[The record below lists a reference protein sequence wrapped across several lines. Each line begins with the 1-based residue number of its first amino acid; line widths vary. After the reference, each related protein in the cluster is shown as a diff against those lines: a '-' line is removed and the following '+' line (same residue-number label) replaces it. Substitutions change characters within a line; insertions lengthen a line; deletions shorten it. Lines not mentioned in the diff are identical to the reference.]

1 MSVPAG
7 PPPST
12 PPFETESQPPS
23 RRRKGVLIAAVVTV
37 LAVGGAATFAATQMA
52 GSNAGGAAT
61 AQEVGEEV
69 LAAIEN
75 EDVLG
80 VLDLLLPGEREVFK
94 QPAID
99 FVSELSRLEV
109 LSPAADL
116 AKIEGVDFAITGGT
130 VQATETNA
138 TDITN
143 LALTGQINA
152 TVNGDE
158 LPIGNLLLDVAPDDV
173 DVSELDDSTSSEL
186 DIPLT
191 AVEVDGRWYL
201 SVFFT
206 AAEQARLSADQPPD
220 IPENGI
226 EPSGG
231 EQPEDALDEMFDALE
246 QLDLTAL
253 IAALNPGEAAALQ
266 RYAPLFVDDAQ
277 SMLDEAPIELD
288 FKQAEYTV
296 TGDGSR
302 RHASIDLLVAEVSA
316 DGITVDMEYADG
328 CVTVAAEGEEVNSCD
343 VDEQLTGE
351 EFEPYED
358 LMAEG
363 PVRDLVDVL
372 TEAFAD
378 YDQPG
383 LTVVETDGA
392 WYVSPIGTYFD
403 QVLAF
408 SRALDRSELDAIIEA
423 VPPAADAFFEDIFG
437 GSDFD
442 LDEPFLD
449 DPFSDD
455 LFVDDT
461 VPMDTTPADTFP
473 DDTITDDSITDD
485 TVFDD
490 TVPDGTI
497 VESPL
502 DRCWQIVDA
511 AEASAC
517 FQEVVNA
524 GEVDSLAAPLEML
537 HPECGV
543 AEAYWTNFDL
553 TDEAFFELID
563 AARPCFLALVESG
576 EVQEFDLPIVYTKP
590 ECYEGRNWY
599 RVFDDPEY
607 DERVATC
614 SYG

>member
-12 PPFETESQPPS
+12 PPFETESEPPS

-37 LAVGGAATFAATQMA
+37 LAVGAAATFAATQMA

-116 AKIEGVDFAITGGT
+116 AKIDGVDFAITGGT

-173 DVSELDDSTSSEL
+173 DVSELDDSSSSEL

-302 RHASIDLLVAEVSA
+302 RHASIDLLVAQVSA

-328 CVTVAAEGEEVNSCD
+328 CVTVSAEGEEVNSCD

-351 EFEPYED
+351 EFEQYED

-408 SRALDRSELDAIIEA
+408 SRALDRSELDAIIAA

-461 VPMDTTPADTFP
+461 IPMDTTPADTLP

-485 TVFDD
+485 SIT
-490 TVPDGTI
+490 TTR
-497 VESPL
+497 SSTT
-502 DRCWQIVDA
+502 RCRTARSSSRRSIGVGRSSMPPRQVR
-511 AEASAC
+511 ASRR
-517 FQEVVNA
+517 
-524 GEVDSLAAPLEML
+524 S
-537 HPECGV
+537 
-543 AEAYWTNFDL
+543 
-553 TDEAFFELID
+553 
-563 AARPCFLALVESG
+563 
-576 EVQEFDLPIVYTKP
+576 
-590 ECYEGRNWY
+590 
-599 RVFDDPEY
+599 
-607 DERVATC
+607 
-614 SYG
+614 